1 VTTFPGAPRTLSGG
15 FIVMDAEGKTVVRTV
30 PFQYNPDTLSRTVA
44 PRAAKA
50 ESGDRLEALRLIGPP
65 VETIK
70 LEIELDATDR
80 MEHPDQNPETIKNG
94 ITPELAD
101 LETIIS
107 PAVGD
112 IQAAN
117 QKALTGTLE
126 ILPLPSPL
134 LLLVL
139 GTNRILPVRITDMS
153 IVEEEFDTQLNP
165 IRAKVSLGLRVLS
178 SDDLVIGSK
187 GAELFIVHAKRQQ
200 QLAARKPPNIQALGL
215 KATP

>member
-1 VTTFPGAPRTLSGG
+1 
-15 FIVMDAEGKTVVRTV
+15 MDAAGKQVLRTVV
-30 PFQYNPDTLSRTVA
+30 FQYNPDTLSRTVA

-50 ESGDRLEALRLIGPP
+50 EAGDRLEALRLIGPP

-80 MEHPDQNPETIKNG
+80 LEHPTQNSETVKNG

-107 PAVGD
+107 PAVAD
-112 IQAAN
+112 IQSAN
-117 QKALTGTLE
+117 QKAETGTLE

-134 LLLVL
+134 VLLVL
-139 GTNRILPVRITDMS
+139 GANRTLPVRITDMS
-153 IVEEEFDTQLNP
+153 MVEEAFDTQLNP

-178 SDDLVIGSK
+178 SDDLAMGSK
-187 GAELFIVHAKRQQ
+187 GAELFIAHAQRREK
-200 QLAARKPPNIQALGL
+200 LAARKPPNIQALGL
-215 KATP
+215 KAVP

>member
-1 VTTFPGAPRTLSGG
+1 MTTFPGAPRTLNGG
-15 FIVMDAEGKTVVRTV
+15 FIVMDAAGKQVLRTVV
-30 PFQYNPDTLSRTVA
+30 FQYNPDTLSRTVA

-50 ESGDRLEALRLIGPP
+50 EAGDRLEALRLIGPP

-80 MEHPDQNPETIKNG
+80 LEHPTQNSETVKNG

-107 PAVGD
+107 PAVAD
-112 IQAAN
+112 IQSAN
-117 QKALTGTLE
+117 QKAQTGTLE

-134 LLLVL
+134 VLLVL
-139 GTNRILPVRITDMS
+139 GANRTLPVRITDMS
-153 IVEEEFDTQLNP
+153 MVEEAFDTQLNP

-178 SDDLVIGSK
+178 SDDLAMGSK
-187 GAELFIVHAKRQQ
+187 GAELFIAHAQRREK
-200 QLAARKPPNIQALGL
+200 LAARKPPNIQALGL
-215 KATP
+215 KAVP